1 MARTIDRSARAPL
14 ILAGGALLLVLGY
27 LVAVPL
33 VMLVISA
40 FKPNGFPFE
49 SGFTLKHLV
58 ASFGNPLLPE
68 LITNTLLF
76 SLGSTAL
83 ALLLGILLAFLLE
96 RTDLPLRNLWRG
108 AAILPM
114 AIPPM
119 LLAMAWVLLLSPRI
133 GAINVLLS
141 NWFGVAP
148 GTFNIYS
155 LSGMIFV
162 EGMSLAPSAYLMLAA
177 PVSNLATTMEEAAA
191 LSGAGPLRRLRRII
205 LPMLLPAIASA
216 AIYLFIVG
224 LVVFDVPGSLGIP
237 ARIFVLSTHIYNLAH
252 NPPNSIPALGEIG
265 SLSFIFLIAL
275 AALGLVYR
283 RLGRDARRFV
293 TITGKATAPRLWD
306 LGAWRLPVAIGLALY
321 FVLTLVLPIAILVW
335 TSLLPYQARIS
346 PALVEVLNFDN
357 YATFMRNARS
367 FEAMK
372 NSIIVALV
380 SASLVV
386 LFSFAVATYV
396 TRTKGP
402 WRTGIDLLAFAPMA
416 IPGVMIGMALIF
428 VYLTFDALPVYGT
441 IWIIVIAFTT
451 EYLAY
456 GTRSA
461 NGVAVQVHPE
471 LEEAGRMS
479 GAGAWRI
486 QRRILIPLV
495 LPAILAVWVWVFAH
509 SLRALSAPLMLQGKD
524 NTVMVTLLWGY
535 WNTGEITIAAAIG
548 VVLVGVLLIATAFW
562 RSAASRGM
570 NNAH

>member
-1 MARTIDRSARAPL
+1 MAKAIDRSARAPL
-14 ILAGGALLLVLGY
+14 VLAGGALLLVLGY

-275 AALGLVYR
+275 AALGLVYHR
-283 RLGRDARRFV
+283 MGRDARRFV

-306 LGAWRLPVAIGLALY
+306 LGIWRMPVTVGLALY
-321 FVLTLVLPIAILVW
+321 FVLTLILPIAILIW

-346 PALVEVLNFDN
+346 PALVEVMNFDN
-357 YATFMRNARS
+357 YATFMRNSRS

-386 LFSFAVATYV
+386 LLSFAVAIYV

-402 WRTGIDLLAFAPMA
+402 WRTSIDLLAFAPMA

-509 SLRALSAPLMLQGKD
+509 ALRALSAPLMLQGKD

-548 VVLVGVLLIATAFW
+548 VVLVGVLLIATAVW

-570 NNAH
+570 THAH